1 MSRVNIHGAEY
12 PIGKVFSD
20 EFVFTIPLYQRPY
33 AWSTEQAEEMLED
46 FLSFLSGNNESVEEV
61 NPYFLGSIVLI
72 KADKPDAQVV
82 DGQQRL
88 TTLTILLAALR
99 ASVPIEHTNDL
110 TTYLYQKG
118 SSIAG
123 TPNRY
128 RLTLRERDAQFFQQY
143 IQDEAGINQLV
154 NLNSAQLSDSQQ
166 NIKDNALLFLKCL
179 QEISDLE
186 RFRLAQFIVTR
197 CFLVI
202 VSTPD
207 FDSAYRIF
215 SVLNDRGL
223 NLSHT
228 DILKAE
234 IIGQMPKQ
242 QQDKYSVKWES
253 LEEKLGREMFQ
264 DLFTHVR
271 MIYRKAKPRESV
283 LKEFRQFVRPTDNPQ
298 KFVDEILRP
307 LADAFFDIKK
317 TTYQSIKGADEVNR
331 IFRWLNRIDNFDWVP
346 PAILYLSQ
354 NQNESEKLLRFFYDL
369 ERLTAGLFIRRTDLN
384 ARVERYSK
392 LLTAIESGEDLY
404 KTNSPLQLTPKEQND
419 ILQNLNADFL
429 ILKIRRYVLLRLDTA
444 LSEGEAMYNFPII
457 TVEHILPQH
466 PAHNSVWIGWF
477 PDKEQR
483 EKYVH
488 CLGNLVLL
496 SKAKNNQ
503 AQNYDFEEKKRQYF
517 TIAKGVSSFALTTQV
532 LQEQKWTPE
541 VIERRQKE
549 LIGVLKQVWRLSV

>member
-46 FLSFLSGNNESVEEV
+46 FLSFLSDNNDSVEEI

-88 TTLTILLAALR
+88 TTLTILLAVLR

-128 RLTLRERDAQFFQQY
+128 RLTLRERDAHFFQQY
-143 IQDEAGINQLV
+143 IQNEAGINQLV
-154 NLNSAQLSDSQQ
+154 NLNYTQLSDSQR
-166 NIKDNALLFLKCL
+166 NIKDNAMLFLKRL

-186 RFRLAQFIVTR
+186 RVRLAQFIVNR
-197 CFLVI
+197 CFLVV

-234 IIGQMPKQ
+234 IIGQIPNQ
-242 QQDKYSVKWES
+242 QQDKYTVKWEYI
-253 LEEKLGREMFQ
+253 EEKLGREMFQ
-264 DLFTHVR
+264 DLFTHIR

-298 KFVDEILRP
+298 KFIDETLSP
-307 LADAFFDIKK
+307 LADAFFDIKNA
-317 TTYQSIKGADEVNR
+317 TYQSAKRADEINR

-346 PAILYLSQ
+346 AAILYLSQ
-354 NQNESEKLLRFFYDL
+354 NHNNYEKLLRFFYDL

-404 KTNSPLQLTPKEQND
+404 KIDSPLQLTAKEQND

-444 LSEGEAMYNFPII
+444 LSEGEATYNFPII
-457 TVEHILPQH
+457 TVEHVLPQH
-466 PAHNSVWIGWF
+466 PAHNSVWIRWF
-477 PDKEQR
+477 PDKERR

-503 AQNYDFEEKKRQYF
+503 AQNYDFDEKKRQYF
-517 TIAKGVSSFALTTQV
+517 TTAKGVSSFALTTQV
-532 LQEQKWTPE
+532 LREQKWTPE

-549 LIGVLKQVWRLSV
+549 LTGVLKQVWRL